1 MPSTTAFEV
10 VLVPF
15 PFADLS
21 ATKRRPCLVLA
32 SYKPG
37 PLPQHVVLAM
47 MTSQV
52 SSPRFPFDVELNHIA
67 TAGLPK
73 PTLVRL
79 GKLVTLDSTLIVKS
93 LGMLHS
99 HDRGR
104 VRAEFGRLFRS
115 LL

>member
-1 MPSTTAFEV
+1 MTNFEV

-21 ATKRRPCLVLA
+21 AAKRRPCLVLA
-32 SYKPG
+32 SLKPRS
-37 PLPQHVVLAM
+37 LHEHVILAM

-52 SSPRFPFDVELNHIA
+52 SGPKFPHDVEIEHLSP
-67 TAGLPK
+67 AGLPK

-79 GKLVTLDSTLIVKS
+79 GKVVTLDSQLIVKS
-93 LGMLHS
+93 LGSLHAR
-99 HDRGR
+99 DRER
-104 VRAEFGRLFRS
+104 IRAEFRRLFGS